1 MSVVAPEKDAPFID
15 ALPLSVEQKLAPVRI
30 AGEVVHIQIASDM
43 ADEQVFGER
52 WLVAT
57 DRQLCIIPTDGVDG
71 TIQLPLAGLKAA
83 QIQELVGGGCLEIES
98 EQGPPT
104 KLHYSNSLHPK
115 FVEVAA
121 SIGRLIEGE
130 DPELPTVVERTRC
143 EKCERLLPEKD
154 GFCPFCLSKWSTFL
168 RIASFLLPYRSRVVI
183 LMFGSLFTTALGL
196 LPPYVVSLIIDD
208 VLTPASEGM
217 LGYAEGVE
225 LLALLVGGLLG
236 AQLLGWG
243 VELFTGF
250 VRADLSAWSSRDVRA
265 QLYEKM
271 QFLPLRFY
279 EKRQVGNLI
288 SRFMQDADRLEMML
302 LFFIPFVISNVLL
315 LFGVL
320 GLLLYMNWQLTLYVL
335 APAPFIVFASLKRF
349 KVMRLHWG
357 RWSTKWSR
365 LSAHLN
371 ESINGIRIVKAFAQ
385 EEREERRFSARNE
398 DLWKTA
404 VTAERVWVVLYA
416 VSNFVM
422 SFGIFL
428 VWYFG
433 GRQILNDELTL
444 GVLMA
449 FISYIWQ
456 LYRPIQFFTNANN
469 MLTRSFAGAE
479 RIFEVIDSKAEPFD
493 NPDALPLPQ
502 LEGRVEFSEAF
513 FGYDPGKPVLKG
525 VDLVVEPGEMIGLV
539 GKSGVGKSTLINLIC
554 RFYDIDRGALLIDG
568 QDIRRLKLGDLRGQI
583 GMVAQESFLF
593 NGSIYENIC
602 YARPEA
608 SFEEVMR
615 AAKAA
620 NAHEFIVQKPDGYDT
635 KVGERGNKL
644 SGGEKQRIS
653 IARAI
658 LHDPKILIL
667 DEATSSVD
675 TPTEK
680 KVQEAIQRL
689 VQGRTTFAIAH
700 RLSTLR
706 NADRLVVIDEGK
718 VAEVGTHEE
727 LMEKEGIF
735 YNLVNTQQQ
744 TTAVMAVGGGK
755 DGDDK

>member
-1 MSVVAPEKDAPFID
+1 MEVSGIRPFVETLPPAIVRTLAGLRQDDEKVQMQVAADMTD
-15 ALPLSVEQKLAPVRI
+15 DRI
-30 AGEVVHIQIASDM
+30 Y
-43 ADEQVFGER
+43 GER

-57 DRQLCIIPTDGVDG
+57 DRELYVLSTNGAVESRQVPIDQVLG
-71 TIQLPLAGLKAA
+71 A
-83 QIQELVGGGCLEIES
+83 QVQQLVGGGFLEI
-98 EQGPPT
+98 QCRGDAPIF
-104 KLHYSNSLHPK
+104 LHYSNSLHPK

-121 SIGRLIEGE
+121 GISRLVAGL

-154 GFCPFCLSKWSTFL
+154 GFCPFCLSKWGTFK
-168 RIASFLLPYRSRVVI
+168 RIASFLLPYKSKVLV
-183 LMFGSLFTTALGL
+183 LMVGSALTTGLGL
-196 LPPYVVSLIIDD
+196 LPPYVIKHIIDD
-208 VLTPASEGM
+208 VLMPA
-217 LGYAEGVE
+217 AEGALE
-225 LLALLVGGLLG
+225 IEAGIRLLALLVGGLLG

-243 VELFTGF
+243 IELLTGF
-250 VRADLSAWSSRDVRA
+250 TRADLSAWSGRDIRA
-265 QLYEKM
+265 QLYQRL

-279 EKRQVGNLI
+279 EKRKVGSLI
-288 SRFMQDADRLEMML
+288 SRFMQDSDRLEMLL
-302 LFFIPFVISNVLL
+302 LFFLPFVISNVLL
-315 LFGVL
+315 FFGVF
-320 GLLLYMNWQLTLYVL
+320 GLLLYMNWQLTLLVL
-335 APAPFIVFASLKRF
+335 APTPFIVLASIKRF
-349 KVMRLHWG
+349 KLMRLHWG

-365 LSAHLN
+365 LTAHLD
-371 ESINGIRIVKAFAQ
+371 ESISGIRIVKAFAQ
-385 EEREERRFSARNE
+385 EKREEQRFSLRNE
-398 DLWKTA
+398 DLWQALVK
-404 VTAERVWVVLYA
+404 AERVWVVLYA

-433 GRQILNDELTL
+433 GRQILNQQLTL

-449 FISYIWQ
+449 FIGYIWQ

-469 MLTRSFAGAE
+469 MITRSFAGAE
-479 RIFEVIDSKAEPFD
+479 RIFEVIDARPEPFD
-493 NPDALPLPQ
+493 DPAARALPQ
-502 LEGRVEFSEAF
+502 LEGEVEFRGAF
-513 FGYDPGKPVLKG
+513 FGYDPGKPILKG
-525 VDLVVEPGEMIGLV
+525 VDLKVEAGEMIGLV

-554 RFYDIDRGALLIDG
+554 RFYDIDRGELMIDG
-568 QDIRRLKLGDLRGQI
+568 TDIRDLKLGDLRGQI

-608 SFEEVMR
+608 TFAEVME

-635 KVGERGNKL
+635 VVGERGDKL

-680 KVQEAIQRL
+680 KVQQALQRL
-689 VQGRTTFAIAH
+689 VKGRTTFAIAH

-706 NADRLVVIDEGK
+706 SADRLVVIDEGR
-718 VAEVGTHEE
+718 VAEAGTHQE

-735 YNLVNTQQQ
+735 YQLVTTQQQ

-755 DGDDK
+755 DREN

>member
-1 MSVVAPEKDAPFID
+1 MKTPVVDTPFIEQP
-15 ALPLSVEQKLAPVRI
+15 PLAVAHKLDEVRSER
-30 AGEVVHIQIASDM
+30 EVVHIQVATDM
-43 ADEQVFGER
+43 VDERVYGER

-57 DRQLCIIPTDGVDG
+57 NERLYIIPTDGADG
-71 TIQLPLAGLKAA
+71 TVQMSLEQVRGA
-83 QIQELVGGGCLEIES
+83 QVQQLVGGGFLEVERK
-98 EQGPPT
+98 EGPPAY
-104 KLHYSNSLHPK
+104 LHYSNSLHPK

-121 SIGRLIEGE
+121 GIGRLSAGE
-130 DPELPTVVERTRC
+130 EPELPTVVERTHC
-143 EKCERLLPEKD
+143 EECQRLLPEKD
-154 GFCPFCLSKWSTFL
+154 GLCPFCLTKWSTFK
-168 RIASFLLPYRSRVVI
+168 RIASFLMPYRSRVLA
-183 LMFGSLFTTALGL
+183 LMIGSIATTALGL
-196 LPPYVVSLIIDD
+196 LPPYVVKLIIDD
-208 VLTPASEGM
+208 VLTPASKGAMALEEGIRL
-217 LGYAEGVE
+217 LG
-225 LLALLVGGLLG
+225 LLVGLLLA

-250 VRADLSAWSSRDVRA
+250 MRADLSAWSSRDVRSR
-265 QLYEKM
+265 LYQNL
-271 QFLPLRFY
+271 QFLPLKFY

-288 SRFMQDADRLEMML
+288 SRFMQDADRLEMLL
-302 LFFIPFVISNVLL
+302 LFFIPFVISNVAL

-320 GLLLYMNWQLTLYVL
+320 GILLYMNWQLTLYVL
-335 APAPFIVFASLKRF
+335 APTPFIVVASLKRF
-349 KVMRLHWG
+349 KAMRLYWG
-357 RWSTKWSR
+357 RWSSRWSR
-365 LSAHLN
+365 LSSHLH

-385 EEREERRFSARNE
+385 EEREERRFSVRNE
-398 DLWKTA
+398 DLWNAA
-404 VTAERVWVVLYA
+404 VVAERAWVVLYA

-433 GRQILNDELTL
+433 GGQILDGELTL

-456 LYRPIQFFTNANN
+456 LYRPIQFFTHANN
-469 MLTRSFAGAE
+469 MFTRAFAGAE
-479 RIFEVIDSKAEPFD
+479 RIFEVIDAKAEPFD
-493 NPDALPLPQ
+493 DPDAVPLPK
-502 LEGRVEFSEAF
+502 LEGRVVFEDAY

-554 RFYDIDRGALLIDG
+554 RFYDVDRGALLIDG
-568 QDIRRLKLGDLRGQI
+568 VDITQLALEDLRGQI

-593 NGSIYENIC
+593 NGSIHENIS
-602 YARPEA
+602 YARSAA
-608 SFEEVMR
+608 SFEDVMR
-615 AAKAA
+615 AARAA

-635 KVGERGNKL
+635 RVGERGDKL
-644 SGGEKQRIS
+644 SGGEKQRIA

-689 VQGRTTFAIAH
+689 VKGRTTFAIAH

-706 NADRLVVIDEGK
+706 HADRLVVIDEGK
-718 VAEVGTHEE
+718 VAEVGTHQE
-727 LMEKEGIF
+727 LMDKEGIF
-735 YNLVNTQQQ
+735 HDLVNTQQQ

-755 DGDDK
+755 QEKP

>member
-1 MSVVAPEKDAPFID
+1 
-15 ALPLSVEQKLAPVRI
+15 
-30 AGEVVHIQIASDM
+30 
-43 ADEQVFGER
+43 
-52 WLVAT
+52 
-57 DRQLCIIPTDGVDG
+57 
-71 TIQLPLAGLKAA
+71 
-83 QIQELVGGGCLEIES
+83 
-98 EQGPPT
+98 
-104 KLHYSNSLHPK
+104 
-115 FVEVAA
+115 
-121 SIGRLIEGE
+121 
-130 DPELPTVVERTRC
+130 
-143 EKCERLLPEKD
+143 
-154 GFCPFCLSKWSTFL
+154 
-168 RIASFLLPYRSRVVI
+168 
-183 LMFGSLFTTALGL
+183 
-196 LPPYVVSLIIDD
+196 
-208 VLTPASEGM
+208 
-217 LGYAEGVE
+217 
-225 LLALLVGGLLG
+225 
-236 AQLLGWG
+236 
-243 VELFTGF
+243 
-250 VRADLSAWSSRDVRA
+250 
-265 QLYEKM
+265 
-271 QFLPLRFY
+271 
-279 EKRQVGNLI
+279 
-288 SRFMQDADRLEMML
+288 
-302 LFFIPFVISNVLL
+302 
-315 LFGVL
+315 
-320 GLLLYMNWQLTLYVL
+320 
-335 APAPFIVFASLKRF
+335 
-349 KVMRLHWG
+349 
-357 RWSTKWSR
+357 
-365 LSAHLN
+365 
-371 ESINGIRIVKAFAQ
+371 
-385 EEREERRFSARNE
+385 
-398 DLWKTA
+398 
-404 VTAERVWVVLYA
+404 VLYA

-422 SFGIFL
+422 SFGIFM

-433 GRQILNDELTL
+433 GRQILNETLTL

-449 FISYIWQ
+449 FIAYIWQ

-469 MLTRSFAGAE
+469 MITRSFAGAE
-479 RIFEVIDSKAEPFD
+479 RIFEVIDSTPESFTD
-493 NPDALPLPQ
+493 PDAQPLPE
-502 LEGRVEFSEAF
+502 LAGRVEFQDAF

-554 RFYDIDRGALLIDG
+554 RFYDVDRGALLIDG
-568 QDIRRLKLGDLRGQI
+568 TDIRRVKLEDLRGQI

-593 NGSIYENIC
+593 NGSIYENIS

-635 KVGERGNKL
+635 RVGERGDKL

-675 TPTEK
+675 TQTEK

-706 NADRLVVIDEGK
+706 NADRLVVLDEGK

-755 DGDDK
+755 DAQS

>member
-1 MSVVAPEKDAPFID
+1 METSVLDRPFIED
-15 ALPLSVEQKLAPVRI
+15 PPFIVADKFDGVR
-30 AGEVVHIQIASDM
+30 AEGEVLHIQVATDM
-43 ADEQVFGER
+43 SDEQVYGER
-52 WLVAT
+52 WLLAT
-57 DRQLCIIPTDGVDG
+57 DKQVCIIPVDG
-71 TIQLPLAGLKAA
+71 IDGIE
-83 QIQELVGGGCLEIES
+83 QIALDQVQGAEVRELVGGGYLEVSCKE
-98 EQGPPT
+98 GPPSY
-104 KLHYSNSLHPK
+104 LYYSNSLHSK

-121 SIGRLIEGE
+121 GIGRLAEGE
-130 DPELPTVVERTRC
+130 DPELPTLIERTRC

-154 GFCPFCLSKWSTFL
+154 GFCPFCLSKWGTFK
-168 RIASFLLPYRSRVVI
+168 RIASFLLPYKSRVIGLI
-183 LMFGSLFTTALGL
+183 LGSVLTTALGL

-208 VLTPASEGM
+208 VLTPAAEGQM
-217 LGYAEGVE
+217 TFDAGVE

-236 AQLLGWG
+236 AQVLAWG
-243 VELFTGF
+243 IEVFTGF
-250 VRADLSAWSSRDVRA
+250 MRADLSAWSTRDVRGE
-265 QLYEKM
+265 LYRNL

-288 SRFMQDADRLEMML
+288 ARFTQDSDRLEML
-302 LFFIPFVISNVLL
+302 LLMFIPFVITNVLL
-315 LFGVL
+315 FFGVL

-335 APAPFIVFASLKRF
+335 APTPFIVYASLRRF
-349 KVMRLHWG
+349 SLMRVQWG

-365 LSAHLN
+365 LSSHLN

-385 EEREERRFSARNE
+385 EEREEKRFAVRNE

-404 VTAERVWVVLYA
+404 VTAERTWVVLYA

-433 GRQILNDELTL
+433 GRQILSDELTL

-456 LYRPIQFFTNANN
+456 LYRPIQFFTNASN

-479 RIFEVIDSKAEPFD
+479 RIFEVIDAKAEPFD
-493 NPDALPLPQ
+493 DPQAVRLPK
-502 LEGRVEFSEAF
+502 LEGRVEFRDAF

-525 VDLVVEPGEMIGLV
+525 VDLVVDPGEMIGLV
-539 GKSGVGKSTLINLIC
+539 GKSGAGKSTLINLIC
-554 RFYDIDRGALLIDG
+554 RFYDVDRGAVHVDG
-568 QDIRRLKLGDLRGQI
+568 TDIRQLSLGDLRGQI

-593 NGSIYENIC
+593 NGSIFENIC
-602 YARPEA
+602 YARPDA
-608 SFEEVMR
+608 SFAEVMR

-620 NAHEFIVQKPDGYDT
+620 NAHEFIVQKPDGYDS
-635 KVGERGNKL
+635 KVGERGDKL

-718 VAEVGTHEE
+718 VAEVGTHQE
-727 LMEKEGIF
+727 LMEREGIF
-735 YNLVNTQQQ
+735 YKLVNTQQQ

-755 DGDDK
+755 DAD

>member
-1 MSVVAPEKDAPFID
+1 MAAPTLDQPFIEPPPQ
-15 ALPLSVEQKLAPVRI
+15 AVAHKLDGVRAADEI
-30 AGEVVHIQIASDM
+30 IHIQVATDKID
-43 ADEQVFGER
+43 DRTYGER

-57 DRQLCIIPTDGVDG
+57 DRHLYFIPASGADG
-71 TIQLPLAGLKAA
+71 IEQLPIDQVESA
-83 QIQELVGGGCLEIES
+83 QVQQLVGGGFVEVARKE
-98 EQGPPT
+98 GPPT
-104 KLHYSNSLHPK
+104 LLHYSNSLHPK

-121 SIGRLIEGE
+121 GIGRLAGG
-130 DPELPTVVERTRC
+130 DAPELPTIVERTRC
-143 EKCERLLPEKD
+143 EKCHRLLPEKD
-154 GFCPFCLSKWSTFL
+154 GFCPFCLSKWATFK
-168 RIASFLLPYRSRVVI
+168 RIASYLSPYKARVLL
-183 LMFGSLFTTALGL
+183 LMVGSAVTTALGL
-196 LPPYVVSLIIDD
+196 LPPYAIKHIIDD
-208 VLTPASEGM
+208 VLTPAAAGE
-217 LGYAEGVE
+217 LGYEEGIG
-225 LLALLVGGLLG
+225 LLGLLVGGLLG

-243 VELFTGF
+243 IELLTGF
-250 VRADLSAWSSRDVRA
+250 VRADLSAWSTRDVRA
-265 QLYEKM
+265 ELYRNL

-279 EKRQVGNLI
+279 EQRQVGSLI
-288 SRFMQDADRLEMML
+288 SRFMQDSDRLEMML
-302 LFFIPFVISNVLL
+302 LFFIPFIISNVLL
-315 LFGVL
+315 FFGVF
-320 GLLLYMNWQLTLYVL
+320 GLLLYMNWQLTLMVL
-335 APAPFIVFASLKRF
+335 APTPFIVLASLKRF
-349 KVMRLHWG
+349 KLMRMHWG
-357 RWSTKWSR
+357 RWGTKWSR
-365 LSAHLN
+365 LTSHLN
-371 ESINGIRIVKAFAQ
+371 ESIHGIRIVKAFAQ
-385 EEREERRFSARNE
+385 EEREERRFSLRNE

-404 VTAERVWVVLYA
+404 VTAERVWVVFYA

-433 GRQILNDELTL
+433 GRQILDETLTL

-456 LYRPIQFFTNANN
+456 LYRPISFFTNANN

-479 RIFEVIDSKAEPFD
+479 RIFEVIDATPESFA
-493 NPDALPLPQ
+493 NPDARPLPD
-502 LEGRVEFSEAF
+502 LKGRVEFKDAF

-525 VDLVVEPGEMIGLV
+525 VDLVVEPGEMVGLV

-554 RFYDIDRGALLIDG
+554 RFYDVDRGELHIDG
-568 QDIRRLKLGDLRGQI
+568 TDIRDLALGDLRGQI

-593 NGSIYENIC
+593 NGSIYENIS

-608 SFEEVMR
+608 TFEEVMR

-635 KVGERGNKL
+635 KVGERGDKL

-675 TPTEK
+675 TPTEQ

-706 NADRLVVIDEGK
+706 NADRLVVLDEGK
-718 VAEVGTHEE
+718 VAEAGTHQE
-727 LMEKEGIF
+727 LLDKEGIF
-735 YNLVNTQQQ
+735 YNLVSTQQQ

-755 DGDDK
+755 DDESQ

>member
-1 MSVVAPEKDAPFID
+1 MQISTID
-15 ALPLSVEQKLAPVRI
+15 TPYIETLPSELMAKLEPLRGD
-30 AGEVVHIQIASDM
+30 GEVVHMQVVADM
-43 ADEQVFGER
+43 ADDGVFGEH

-57 DRQLCIIPTDGVDG
+57 DRQLYLFAVGDRRGHADGIVRMPIDQIEG
-71 TIQLPLAGLKAA
+71 AEAQL
-83 QIQELVGGGCLEIES
+83 LVGGGFLEVAQKS
-98 EQGPPT
+98 GPPMH
-104 KLHYSNSLHPK
+104 LHYSNSLHPK

-121 SIGRLIEGE
+121 GIVRLARGE
-130 DPELPTVVERTRC
+130 DPELPTIVESTRC
-143 EKCERLLPEKD
+143 ATCERLLPEKD
-154 GFCPFCLSKWSTFL
+154 GFCPFCLSKWVTFR
-168 RIASFLLPYRSRVVI
+168 RIASFLLPYKFKVLL
-183 LMFGSLFTTALGL
+183 LMVGSALITGLGL
-196 LPPYVVSLIIDD
+196 LPPFVIKHIIDD
-208 VLTPASEGM
+208 VLTPASTGR
-217 LGYAEGVE
+217 LGFEAGIGT
-225 LLALLVGGLLG
+225 LGLLVGGLLG

-243 VELFTGF
+243 IELSTGF

-265 QLYEKM
+265 QLYRNL

-279 EKRQVGNLI
+279 EKRQVGSLI
-288 SRFMQDADRLEMML
+288 SRFMQDCDRLEMML
-302 LFFIPFVISNVLL
+302 LFFIPFIISNIL
-315 LFGVL
+315 LFFGVF
-320 GLLLYMNWQLTLYVL
+320 GLLLYMNWQLTLMVL
-335 APAPFIVFASLKRF
+335 APTPFIVYASLKRF
-349 KVMRLHWG
+349 KLMRLHWG

-365 LSAHLN
+365 LTSHLN

-385 EEREERRFSARNE
+385 EKREEDRFSARNE
-398 DLWKTA
+398 DLWHTA

-433 GRQILNDELTL
+433 GRQILNGELTL

-449 FISYIWQ
+449 FVSYIWQ

-469 MLTRSFAGAE
+469 MITRSFAGAE
-479 RIFEVIDSKAEPFD
+479 RIFEVIDATPESFAD
-493 NPDALPLPQ
+493 PDAVPLPQ
-502 LEGRVEFSEAF
+502 LKGRVEFRNVF

-525 VDLVVEPGEMIGLV
+525 VDLRVEPGEMIGLV
-539 GKSGVGKSTLINLIC
+539 GKSGAGKSTLINLIC
-554 RFYDIDRGALLIDG
+554 RFYDADRGAVSIDG
-568 QDIRRLKLGDLRGQI
+568 KDIRGLKLEDLRGQI

-593 NGSIYENIC
+593 NGSICENIC

-608 SFEEVMR
+608 SFEEIIR
-615 AAKAA
+615 AAQAA

-635 KVGERGNKL
+635 KVGERGDKL

-718 VAEVGTHEE
+718 VAEVGTHQE
-727 LMEKEGIF
+727 LLDKEGIF
-735 YNLVNTQQQ
+735 YNLVHTQQQ
-744 TTAVMAVGGGK
+744 TTSVMVVGGGK
-755 DGDDK
+755 DGN

>member
-1 MSVVAPEKDAPFID
+1 MEVSGIRPFVETLPPAIARSLAELRQDDEKVQMQVAADMTD
-15 ALPLSVEQKLAPVRI
+15 DRI
-30 AGEVVHIQIASDM
+30 Y
-43 ADEQVFGER
+43 GER

-57 DRQLCIIPTDGVDG
+57 DRELYVLSTNGSVESRQIPIDQVLG
-71 TIQLPLAGLKAA
+71 A
-83 QIQELVGGGCLEIES
+83 QVQQLVGGGFLEI
-98 EQGPPT
+98 QCRGDAPIL
-104 KLHYSNSLHPK
+104 LHYSNSLHPK

-121 SIGRLIEGE
+121 GISRLVAGL

-154 GFCPFCLSKWSTFL
+154 GFCPFCLSKWGTFK
-168 RIASFLLPYRSRVVI
+168 RIASFLLPYKSKVLI
-183 LMFGSLFTTALGL
+183 LMVGSALTTALGL
-196 LPPYVVSLIIDD
+196 LPPYVIKHIIDD
-208 VLTPASEGM
+208 VLMPA
-217 LGYAEGVE
+217 AEGALE
-225 LLALLVGGLLG
+225 IEAGIRLLALLVGGLLG

-243 VELFTGF
+243 IELLTGF
-250 VRADLSAWSSRDVRA
+250 TRADLSAWSGRDIRA
-265 QLYEKM
+265 QLYQRL

-279 EKRQVGNLI
+279 EKRQVGSLI
-288 SRFMQDADRLEMML
+288 SRFMQDSDRLEMLL
-302 LFFIPFVISNVLL
+302 LFFLPFVISNIL
-315 LFGVL
+315 LFFGVF
-320 GLLLYMNWQLTLYVL
+320 GLLLYMNWQLTLLVL
-335 APAPFIVFASLKRF
+335 APTPFIVLASIKRF
-349 KVMRLHWG
+349 KLMRLHWG

-365 LSAHLN
+365 LTAHLD
-371 ESINGIRIVKAFAQ
+371 ESISGIRIVKAFAQ
-385 EEREERRFSARNE
+385 EKREEQRFSLRNE
-398 DLWKTA
+398 DLWQALVK
-404 VTAERVWVVLYA
+404 AERVWVVLYA

-433 GRQILNDELTL
+433 GRQILNQQLTL

-449 FISYIWQ
+449 FIGYIWQ

-469 MLTRSFAGAE
+469 MITRSFAGAE
-479 RIFEVIDSKAEPFD
+479 RIFEVIDARPEPFD
-493 NPDALPLPQ
+493 DPAARALPQ
-502 LEGRVEFSEAF
+502 LEGEVEFRGAF
-513 FGYDPGKPVLKG
+513 FGYDPGKPILKG
-525 VDLVVEPGEMIGLV
+525 VDLKVEAGEMIGLV

-554 RFYDIDRGALLIDG
+554 RFYDIDRGELMIDG
-568 QDIRRLKLGDLRGQI
+568 TDIRDLKLGDLRGQI

-608 SFEEVMR
+608 TFAEVME

-635 KVGERGNKL
+635 VVGERGDKL

-667 DEATSSVD
+667 DEATSSID

-680 KVQEAIQRL
+680 KVQQALQRL
-689 VQGRTTFAIAH
+689 VKGRTTFAIAH

-706 NADRLVVIDEGK
+706 SADRLVVIDEGR
-718 VAEVGTHEE
+718 VAEAGTHQE

-735 YNLVNTQQQ
+735 YQLVTTQQQ

-755 DGDDK
+755 DREN